1 MIAFDKNATKL
12 EEITIINTLIQN
24 IISLIFISYIK
35 LVYKTSKI
43 KIDGN
48 AEFFKSDYKEKFVF
62 SFWHGCSYCFYP
74 LIRGEKLC
82 VITTE
87 NRRGG
92 YISNICKNFGY
103 IPIRVP
109 DESKGGNYFLLI
121 RKIIK
126 DEAKASVAITFDG
139 PLGPLHEPK
148 VFPFAVALFTKRRVV
163 PISIN
168 VKKKIVLNNR
178 WDKFIVPLL
187 FNNINVYVHDPID
200 VDKKI

>member
-1 MIAFDKNATKL
+1 
-12 EEITIINTLIQN
+12 
-24 IISLIFISYIK
+24 
-35 LVYKTSKI
+35 
-43 KIDGN
+43 
-48 AEFFKSDYKEKFVF
+48 
-62 SFWHGCSYCFYP
+62 
-74 LIRGEKLC
+74 
-82 VITTE
+82 
-87 NRRGG
+87 
-92 YISNICKNFGY
+92 CKNFGY

-200 VDKKI
+200 VDKKDLKDEFEKQRKEAKKIMLEWEENN

>member
-1 MIAFDKNATKL
+1 
-12 EEITIINTLIQN
+12 
-24 IISLIFISYIK
+24 
-35 LVYKTSKI
+35 
-43 KIDGN
+43 
-48 AEFFKSDYKEKFVF
+48 
-62 SFWHGCSYCFYP
+62 
-74 LIRGEKLC
+74 
-82 VITTE
+82 
-87 NRRGG
+87 
-92 YISNICKNFGY
+92 
-103 IPIRVP
+103 
-109 DESKGGNYFLLI
+109 LLI

-200 VDKKI
+200 VDKKDLKDEFEKQRKEAKKIMLEWEENN